1 MKSRKELLFVYS
13 VKDANPNGDPLNANH
28 PRYDEETGQVLVSD
42 VRIKR
47 TIRDEFMRMKK
58 DGNEGEY
65 EEVFI
70 DGLPKTMKSRYDELK
85 GKFGDKEKAE
95 NILKKCIDARLF
107 GLTFALGDKET
118 FAWTGPVQFKWG
130 RSLHKA
136 KVEFIQGTGAFVTK
150 EGGEQRTIRNEYI
163 VPFAL
168 IATYA
173 IGNQHASVRTGASDE
188 DFNKLVEAL
197 WNGTNNL
204 ITRSKTEHRS
214 RMLLVIDY
222 VEGFNGLI
230 GSLDERIKLVKKDGS
245 ELSEDEQ
252 LALRS
257 ITEVSIDLREV
268 CEKLESLS
276 NQIEQIKIIKDP
288 DLEILGLAEL
298 QDKFKNEDKK
308 VVVEL
313 R

>member
-58 DGNEGEY
+58 NEDEY

-70 DGLPKTMKSRYDELK
+70 DGLPKTMKNRYEELK
-85 GKFGDKEKAE
+85 SKYTDKKAAQE
-95 NILKKCIDARLF
+95 ILKECIDARLF
-107 GLTFALGDKET
+107 GVTFALGEKET

-136 KVEFIQGTGAFVTK
+136 KVEFIQGTGAFVTN

-163 VPFAL
+163 VPFAI

-173 IGNQHASVRTGASDE
+173 IGNQYASVRTGASDD
-188 DFNKLVEAL
+188 DFDKLVEAL

-230 GSLDERIKLVKKDGS
+230 GSLDERIRLVKKDGS
-245 ELSEDEQ
+245 ELNEDEQ
-252 LALRS
+252 LALRN
-257 ITEVSIDLREV
+257 ITEVSIDLCEV
-268 CEKLESLS
+268 SKKLETLS
-276 NQIEQIKIIKDP
+276 DKIEKIKVIKDP
-288 DLEILGLAEL
+288 DLEILGLDYL
-298 QDKFKNEDKK
+298 QSKLREK

>member
-58 DGNEGEY
+58 NEDEY

-70 DGLPKTMKSRYDELK
+70 DGLPKTMKNRYEELK
-85 GKFGDKEKAE
+85 SKYTDKKAAQE
-95 NILKKCIDARLF
+95 ILKECIDARLF
-107 GLTFALGDKET
+107 GVTFALGEKET

-136 KVEFIQGTGAFVTK
+136 KVEFIQGTGAFVTN

-163 VPFAL
+163 VPFAI

-173 IGNQHASVRTGASDE
+173 IGNQYASVRTGASDD
-188 DFNKLVEAL
+188 DFDKLVEAL

-230 GSLDERIKLVKKDGS
+230 GSLDERIRLVKKDGS
-245 ELSEDEQ
+245 ELNEDEQ
-252 LALRS
+252 LALRN
-257 ITEVSIDLREV
+257 ITEVSIDLSEV
-268 CEKLESLS
+268 SKKLETLS
-276 NQIEQIKIIKDP
+276 DKIEKIKVIKDP
-288 DLEILGLAEL
+288 DLEILGLDYL
-298 QDKFKNEDKK
+298 QSKLREK

>member
-58 DGNEGEY
+58 NEDEY

-70 DGLPKTMKSRYDELK
+70 DGLPKTMKNRYEELK
-85 GKFGDKEKAE
+85 SKYTDKKAAQE
-95 NILKKCIDARLF
+95 ILKECIDARLF
-107 GLTFALGDKET
+107 GVTFALGEKET

-136 KVEFIQGTGAFVTK
+136 KVEFIQGTGAFVTN

-173 IGNQHASVRTGASDE
+173 IGNQYASVRTGASDD
-188 DFNKLVEAL
+188 DFDKLVEAL

-230 GSLDERIKLVKKDGS
+230 GSLDERIRLVKKDGS
-245 ELSEDEQ
+245 ELNEDEQ
-252 LALRS
+252 LALRN
-257 ITEVSIDLREV
+257 ITEVSIDLCEV
-268 CEKLESLS
+268 SKKLETLS
-276 NQIEQIKIIKDP
+276 DKIEKIKVIKDP
-288 DLEILGLAEL
+288 DLEILGLDYL
-298 QDKFKNEDKK
+298 QSKLREK

>member
-58 DGNEGEY
+58 NEDEY

-70 DGLPKTMKSRYDELK
+70 DGLPKTMKNRYEELK
-85 GKFGDKEKAE
+85 SKYTDKKAAQE
-95 NILKKCIDARLF
+95 ILKECIDARLF
-107 GLTFALGDKET
+107 GVTFALGEKAT

-136 KVEFIQGTGAFVTK
+136 KVEFIQGTGAFVTN

-163 VPFAL
+163 VPFAI

-173 IGNQHASVRTGASDE
+173 IGNQYASVRTGASDD
-188 DFNKLVEAL
+188 DFDKLVEAL

-230 GSLDERIKLVKKDGS
+230 GSLDERIRLVKKDGS
-245 ELSEDEQ
+245 ELNEDEQ
-252 LALRS
+252 LALRN
-257 ITEVSIDLREV
+257 ITEVSIDLCEV
-268 CEKLESLS
+268 SKKLETLS
-276 NQIEQIKIIKDP
+276 DKIEKIKVIKDP
-288 DLEILGLAEL
+288 DLEILGLDYL
-298 QDKFKNEDKK
+298 QSKLREK

>member
-58 DGNEGEY
+58 NEDEY

-70 DGLPKTMKSRYDELK
+70 DGLPKTMKNRYEELK
-85 GKFGDKEKAE
+85 SKYTDKEKAQE
-95 NILKKCIDARLF
+95 ILKECIDARLF
-107 GLTFALGDKET
+107 GVTFALGEKAT

-136 KVEFIQGTGAFVTK
+136 KVEFIQGTGAFVTN

-173 IGNQHASVRTGASDE
+173 IGNQYASVRTGASDD
-188 DFNKLVEAL
+188 DFDKLVEAL

-230 GSLDERIKLVKKDGS
+230 GSLDERIRLVKKDGS
-245 ELSEDEQ
+245 ELYEDEQ
-252 LALRS
+252 LALRN
-257 ITEVSIDLREV
+257 ITEVSIDLSEV
-268 CEKLESLS
+268 SKKLETLS
-276 NQIEQIKIIKDP
+276 DKIEKIKVIKDP
-288 DLEILGLAEL
+288 DLEILGLDYL
-298 QDKFKNEDKK
+298 QSKLREK

>member
-58 DGNEGEY
+58 NEDEY

-70 DGLPKTMKSRYDELK
+70 DGLPKTMKNRYEELK
-85 GKFGDKEKAE
+85 SKYTDKEKAQE
-95 NILKKCIDARLF
+95 ILKECIDARLF
-107 GLTFALGDKET
+107 GVTFALGEKET

-136 KVEFIQGTGAFVTK
+136 KVEFIQGTGAFVTN

-173 IGNQHASVRTGASDE
+173 IGNQYASVRTGASDD
-188 DFNKLVEAL
+188 DFDKLVEAL

-230 GSLDERIKLVKKDGS
+230 GSLDERIRLVKKDGS
-245 ELSEDEQ
+245 ELNEDEQ
-252 LALRS
+252 LALRN
-257 ITEVSIDLREV
+257 ITEVSIDLSEV
-268 CEKLESLS
+268 SKKLETLS
-276 NQIEQIKIIKDP
+276 DKIEKIKVIKDP
-288 DLEILGLAEL
+288 DLEILGLDYL
-298 QDKFKNEDKK
+298 QSKLREK

>member
-58 DGNEGEY
+58 NEDEY

-70 DGLPKTMKSRYDELK
+70 DGLPKTMKNRYEELK
-85 GKFGDKEKAE
+85 SKYTDKEKAQE
-95 NILKKCIDARLF
+95 ILKECIDARLF
-107 GLTFALGDKET
+107 GVTFALGEKAT

-136 KVEFIQGTGAFVTK
+136 KVEFIQGTGAFVTN

-173 IGNQHASVRTGASDE
+173 IGNQYASVRTGASDD
-188 DFNKLVEAL
+188 DFDKLVEAL

-230 GSLDERIKLVKKDGS
+230 GSLDERIRLVKKDGS
-245 ELSEDEQ
+245 ELNEDEQ
-252 LALRS
+252 LALRN
-257 ITEVSIDLREV
+257 IAEVSIDLCEV
-268 CEKLESLS
+268 SKKLETLS
-276 NQIEQIKIIKDP
+276 DKIEKIKVIKDP
-288 DLEILGLAEL
+288 DLEILGLDDL
-298 QDKFKNEDKK
+298 QSKLREKGKK